1 MLCEKKPGIGDW
13 YKEIKNENN
22 EYEKIRCSGF
32 MKTMLTGTK
41 TKVRAYGFNIF
52 KNLFEAFE
60 QNLKEAEALLI
71 IDYGAKDEKIN
82 NTLVKCFDYE
92 NKPSLM
98 IDLYPGEK
106 VNNLANM
113 LHAKLISKELDE
125 IKKEDIDF

>member
-1 MLCEKKPGIGDW
+1 MCEKKPGIGDW